1 MKQVSFGIITKDK
14 DETDQSNARSPYP
27 TTKVWP
33 EVITNLVVSFFL
45 DTLCINHTAK
55 RPAPKAIKSHT
66 CSVTNPTALPKKLKM
81 ASSTFRKM
89 AGNDLT
95 AFPTGILSASANL
108 SNYFFKT
115 PSSLDGEPLA
125 HPPPPET
132 PAMASKNVE
141 KVIEMAVCLEDM
153 VIPVHEIRYKFFQP
167 KIYFYQEPFQQFV
180 SFLQLPFEGLF
191 DFAIVFLI
199 LLVFSIQIV

>member
-27 TTKVWP
+27 TIKVWP

-45 DTLCINHTAK
+45 DTLCINHTAT

-95 AFPTGILSASANL
+95 AFPTSILSASANL

-153 VIPVHEIRYKFFQP
+153 VMPCSRNQVQILSAKDI
-167 KIYFYQEPFQQFV
+167 
-180 SFLQLPFEGLF
+180 FLSRT
-191 DFAIVFLI
+191 
-199 LLVFSIQIV
+199 FSTVCFIIATSV